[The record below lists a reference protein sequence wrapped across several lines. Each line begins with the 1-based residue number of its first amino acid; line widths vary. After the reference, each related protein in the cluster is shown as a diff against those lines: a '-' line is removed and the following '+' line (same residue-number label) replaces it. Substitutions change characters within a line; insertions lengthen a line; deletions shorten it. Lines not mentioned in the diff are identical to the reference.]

1 MVTRRATSGIASTPK
16 IEQTL
21 RFASPP
27 QAGLSDS
34 LSNFRADYLAPF
46 SKSVCAN
53 VHDTQTLLVARTSS
67 RLVMPDNT
75 FSMPS

>member
-1 MVTRRATSGIASTPK
+1 MATRRATSGIASTPK
-16 IEQTL
+16 IKQ
-21 RFASPP
+21 
-27 QAGLSDS
+27 
-34 LSNFRADYLAPF
+34 NFLTDYLAPF

-67 RLVMPDNT
+67 RLVMPDST